1 MPWSIKRKTNAW
13 DLSTAPERH
22 KGLGMNLKAARLS
35 KGAMLRGA
43 KAITSASSSGFA
55 PNICMTEGSEKVS
68 GQLT

>member
-35 KGAMLRGA
+35 SQCNAARCEGDYLGFFIGLRA
-43 KAITSASSSGFA
+43 KHMHDRGI
-55 PNICMTEGSEKVS
+55 
-68 GQLT
+68 